1 MAPLLTGPEL
11 TSVAGE
17 PISETEAERL
27 ATLLQALGDPT
38 RLRILTALESVCVPV
53 SAIVAATGL
62 SQPTVSH
69 HLRVLRDRGL
79 VRAQRRGSYVY
90 YCTEGAGLRA
100 ALDALSRLD
109 ASQQDTTPPPEGTAP

>member
-1 MAPLLTGPEL
+1 MAPLLTDPEL

-17 PISETEAERL
+17 PITETEAGRL
-27 ATLLQALGDPT
+27 AALLQALGDPT

-53 SAIVAATGL
+53 TAIVAATGL
-62 SQPTVSH
+62 PQPTVSH

-90 YCTEGAGLRA
+90 YCTEGAGLRP
-100 ALDALSRLD
+100 ALDALSQLD
-109 ASQQDTTPPPEGTAP
+109 ATTTGTA